1 MMLPGYRHI
10 ATVFI
15 WILFGIL
22 LISGF
27 REANAIRRFHGV
39 SLRYNTPICG
49 QTALRARQYSIEN
62 MEQNAFWPTFWHQC
76 RAELSAGTATTDASV
91 ISFSGEA
98 SLVWPAYYIA
108 GSAPGVIDA
117 RGIAV
122 SEALAHRL
130 WGSTDII
137 GMPVYVNNQPTR
149 FSSQLNFVCNN
160 TPRIIRGVFEGETEL
175 ALLPFHLE
183 DTSQSW
189 TAVELAGGTPHP
201 TRGHA
206 DSFAATSGLGR
217 PDYVLMGGATALA
230 RFMSIFPILIPAVY
244 GLVLL
249 VAFIKK
255 HYPTASTPIF
265 FAGFILFAIL
275 LPILLNAL
283 PPWII
288 PTRWSDFSFWSSL
301 LQQANGSLR
310 EFIHINPMLR
320 DVELKMR
327 LLRQVGIFVLSVSLG
342 IVVCAFRKEQFTRA

>member
-1 MMLPGYRHI
+1 MMLPGYRYI

-15 WILFGIL
+15 WALFGIL

-27 REANAIRRFHGV
+27 REANAIRYFHGI

-62 MEQNAFWPTFWHQC
+62 IGQYTFWPTFWHQC
-76 RAELSAGTATTDASV
+76 RAELSAGTAKTDANV
-91 ISFSGEA
+91 ISFSGDA
-98 SLVWPAYYIA
+98 SLVWPASYIT

-137 GMPVYVNNQPTR
+137 GMPVYVNNR
-149 FSSQLNFVCNN
+149 N
-160 TPRIIRGVFEGETEL
+160 TPRIVRGVFEGTAEL

-230 RFMSIFPILIPAVY
+230 RFMSIFPVLVPAVY

-249 VAFIKK
+249 VAFVKK
-255 HYPTASTPIF
+255 HYPAASTPIF
-265 FAGFILFAIL
+265 FAGLILFAIL

-301 LQQANGSLR
+301 LQQANNSLR
-310 EFIHINPMLR
+310 EFVHVNPMLR
-320 DVELKMR
+320 DVELKMH
-327 LLRQVGIFVLSVSLG
+327 LLRQAGIFVLSVSWG
-342 IVVCAFRKEQFTRA
+342 IVVCAFRKEQFPRV